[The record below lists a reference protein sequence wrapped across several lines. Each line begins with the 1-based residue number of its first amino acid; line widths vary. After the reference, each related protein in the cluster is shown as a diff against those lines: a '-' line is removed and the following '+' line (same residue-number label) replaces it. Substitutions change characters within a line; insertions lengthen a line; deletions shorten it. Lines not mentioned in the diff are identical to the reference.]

1 VDQAGGGVTP
11 SSDVLLAEAAARLAS
26 ALPGRVEPDVPFSS
40 LTTYGLGGPAAVVV
54 RARSEADLAAVAG
67 ALPAGV
73 PLLCV
78 GRGSNLLVA
87 DEGFA
92 GVAVLLDGPLAEL
105 EIIPDPAGGSRAAVV
120 AGGGVKLPV
129 LARQAAAAGWGGIEF
144 FAGIPGSVGGAV
156 RMNAGGHGKE
166 TVEVLRRA
174 WVADL
179 GAGVGGVEERPV
191 ASLGLTYR
199 HSNLSPAHVVIRAEF
214 GAIARPPA
222 EGKAE
227 IEEIVK
233 WRRANQPGG
242 NNAGSVFTNP
252 PGDSA
257 GRLID
262 GCGLRGFR
270 VGTAWVSER
279 HANFFQ
285 AEPDGRRRAA
295 DVVTLVLEVQRR
307 VAEATGVTL
316 VPELRRIAF
325 AGQAGARPGA
335 PAAWPGEDH
344 AAVTGPPPENRPSSA
359 APVVADE
366 RRFAGPGP
374 AGPTLRSCA
383 TPVVADERRISA
395 GTAVAPGRPAP
406 RGGIA

>member
-1 VDQAGGGVTP
+1 MTAAGP
-11 SSDVLLAEAAARLAS
+11 LDEAAARLA
-26 ALPGRVEPDVPFSS
+26 AAIGRPVERDVPFAS
-40 LTTYGLGGPAAVVV
+40 LTTYGLGGPAAVLV
-54 RARSEADLAAVAG
+54 RVRSEDDLVAVAG
-67 ALPAGV
+67 ALPPGM
-73 PLLCV
+73 PFLCV

-105 EIIPDPAGGSRAAVV
+105 RIEPDPADSGRAAVV
-120 AGGGVKLPV
+120 AGGGVRLPV
-129 LARQAAAAGWGGIEF
+129 LARQAAAAGWGGVEF

-174 WVADL
+174 WIVDL
-179 GAGVGGVEERPV
+179 AGAGEIEERPV
-191 ASLGLTYR
+191 GALGLTYR
-199 HSNLSPAHVVIRAEF
+199 HSNLGPAHVVVRAEF
-214 GAIARPPA
+214 AMTARPA
-222 EGKAE
+222 QECKAE
-227 IEEIVK
+227 IDEVVR

-262 GCGLRGFR
+262 DCGLKGFR

-285 AEPDGRRRAA
+285 AEPDGRGRAA
-295 DVVTLVLEVQRR
+295 DVVALVLEVQRR
-307 VAEATGVTL
+307 VEAETGTRL
-316 VPELRRIAF
+316 VPELRRVAF
-325 AGQAGARPGA
+325 AGMAGARAGA

-344 AAVTGPPPENRPSSA
+344 AAVADSA
-359 APVVADE
+359 AA
-366 RRFAGPGP
+366 
-374 AGPTLRSCA
+374 
-383 TPVVADERRISA
+383 I
-395 GTAVAPGRPAP
+395 
-406 RGGIA
+406 RGGTP

>member
-1 VDQAGGGVTP
+1 M
-11 SSDVLLAEAAARLAS
+11 SSPPALDESAARLS
-26 ALPGRVEPDVPFSS
+26 AALGGQVERNVPFSS
-40 LTTYGLGGPAAVVV
+40 LTTYGLGGPAAVLV
-54 RARSEADLAAVAG
+54 RARGEADLAAVARSL
-67 ALPAGV
+67 APRV
-73 PLLCV
+73 PVLCV

-105 EIIPDPAGGSRAAVV
+105 DIVADPGDAGRAAVV

-129 LARQAAAAGWGGIEF
+129 LARQAAAAGWGGVEF

-174 WVADL
+174 WVVDL
-179 GAGVGGVEERPV
+179 GGGDGGVEERPV
-191 ASLGLTYR
+191 GSLDLTYR
-199 HSNLSPAHVVIRAEF
+199 HSNLGPSQVVVRAEF
-214 GAIARPPA
+214 AVTARPA
-222 EGKAE
+222 EECRSE
-227 IEEIVK
+227 IDEVVR

-262 GCGLRGFR
+262 ACGLKGFR

-285 AEPDGRRRAA
+285 AEPDGRGRSS
-295 DVVTLVLEVQRR
+295 DVVALVLEVRRR

-316 VPELRRIAF
+316 VPELRRVAF
-325 AGQAGARPGA
+325 AGMAGARPGA
-335 PAAWPGEDH
+335 PAAWPGDDN
-344 AAVTGPPPENRPSSA
+344 AAVVGAPS
-359 APVVADE
+359 
-366 RRFAGPGP
+366 PGSSG
-374 AGPTLRSCA
+374 AWGCNLM
-383 TPVVADERRISA
+383 
-395 GTAVAPGRPAP
+395 PGRGNLTL
-406 RGGIA
+406 GGVQ